1 MRTRRF
7 YALYTVCVNPK
18 SQFYSFRKGFVIT
31 IVSNLLDYNVKAEI
45 LNFKE
50 RDVCD
55 PMLYAHI
62 KDGY

>member
-1 MRTRRF
+1 M
-7 YALYTVCVNPK
+7 NPK
-18 SQFYSFRKGFVIT
+18 SQFYSFRKGFKCCFHVIT
-31 IVSNLLDYNVKAEI
+31 IVSNLLDYSVKAEI

-55 PMLYAHI
+55 PMLYVHI